1 MGTAIGVRRP
11 GRLFVAALVALAAA
25 LPARAQQ
32 PSVPYVPTPQEVV
45 DRMLAMGKVGKNDYL
60 IDLGSGDGRI
70 VVTAAKRFGTRGF
83 GVDLNPARIEE
94 SVANAKAAGVTDLVA
109 FYQRDLFETDLSS
122 ATVITMYLLP
132 RVNLELRPRL
142 LNLRPGTRI
151 VSHDFDMDDWRP
163 DERAEL
169 DVKDKWG
176 AGSSGKSSVYLW
188 IVPAPVAGTW
198 KFSLPAGARTNE
210 YELTLEQRFQNV
222 AGTVR
227 VAGRTAKVTAAK
239 LNGAGIALD
248 FTVDLGAGPVRH
260 QLTGRADA
268 NAIAGRAKLSGTR
281 IESEADWSAV
291 RPPVEA
297 R

>member
-1 MGTAIGVRRP
+1 
-11 GRLFVAALVALAAA
+11 
-25 LPARAQQ
+25 
-32 PSVPYVPTPQEVV
+32 V
-45 DRMLAMGKVGKNDYL
+45 DRA
-60 IDLGSGDGRI
+60 
-70 VVTAAKRFGTRGF
+70 
-83 GVDLNPARIEE
+83 
-94 SVANAKAAGVTDLVA
+94 
-109 FYQRDLFETDLSS
+109 
-122 ATVITMYLLP
+122 
-132 RVNLELRPRL
+132 
-142 LNLRPGTRI
+142 
-151 VSHDFDMDDWRP
+151 
-163 DERAEL
+163 
-169 DVKDKWG
+169 
-176 AGSSGKSSVYLW
+176 
-188 IVPAPVAGTW
+188 APVAGTW